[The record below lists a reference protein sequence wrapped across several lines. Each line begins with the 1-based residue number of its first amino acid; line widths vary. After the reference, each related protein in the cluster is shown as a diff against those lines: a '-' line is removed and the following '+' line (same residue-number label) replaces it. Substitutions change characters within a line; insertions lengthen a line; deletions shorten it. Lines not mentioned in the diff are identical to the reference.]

1 MQVTQLEWIVTI
13 AVTIAVLLFDVVV
26 IGRRPHEP
34 SKRELVTALSVYI
47 GLAVAFGIWVY
58 FFHGSQF
65 GVEFFAGWLTEYS
78 LSVDNLFI
86 FLIIM
91 ASFNVPK
98 KYQQQALLVG
108 IILALIFRAIFIAL
122 GAVAINEF
130 SWVFYIFGAF
140 LLYTA
145 ITLAKDTDHDDDAD
159 NFVVRFARSHLQLTD
174 KWDGLKLWVKENGK
188 RLMTPMFLVIVAL
201 GTTDLIFALDSIPAI
216 YGLTQEPYLVF
227 TANVFALMG
236 LRQLY
241 FLLGDLLKR
250 LVYLS
255 QGLAIILAFI
265 GVKLILHALHEN
277 ELPFINGGEHVPV
290 PEIPTLLSL
299 GVIIVVLVITTVAS
313 LYKTRV
319 KDKKDPEIAQD
330 TTERP
335 TKPTRRTRS
344 SNERPARRRG
354 VDGAVRP
361 PAGER
366 PRPRRARRFDRH
378 HARCRRAGG
387 AHRYRQVLL
396 GGRRPARGHR
406 RRRRVHRPL
415 PDGVVGR
422 VPRGLRPPGARG
434 RRDQRT
440 RDRGWLRIRDGRR
453 HPVDVGGHHRADRT
467 RRRCDVPDVG
477 ARDLSVRDGAVGD
490 ARDASGPDH
499 RRVHRGRIRVGRRG
513 GHRARSWCR
522 GRSRWPVNCR
532 SSRPRR
538 TR

>member
-1 MQVTQLEWIVTI
+1 MQVSQIEWIVTLG
-13 AVTIAVLLFDVVV
+13 VTIAVLLFDVVV

-34 SKRELVTALSVYI
+34 AKRELVTALSIYI
-47 GLAVAFGIWVY
+47 GLAVAFGVGVWL
-58 FFHGSQF
+58 FHGSQY

-108 IILALIFRAIFIAL
+108 IIIALIFRGIFIAI

-145 ITLAKDTDHDDDAD
+145 IGLVRNTDHDDDAD
-159 NFVVRFARSHLQLTD
+159 NFVVRFARSHMQLTD
-174 KWDGLKLWVKENGK
+174 KWDGLKLYIKENGK

-255 QGLAIILAFI
+255 QGLAFLLFFI
-265 GVKLILHALHEN
+265 GVKLVLHALHEN
-277 ELPFINGGEHVPV
+277 ELPFINGGKHVAV
-290 PEIPTLLSL
+290 PEIPTLASL
-299 GVIIVVLVITTVAS
+299 GVIIVTLVITTVAS

-319 KDKKDPEIAQD
+319 KDKKD
-330 TTERP
+330 
-335 TKPTRRTRS
+335 
-344 SNERPARRRG
+344 
-354 VDGAVRP
+354 
-361 PAGER
+361 
-366 PRPRRARRFDRH
+366 
-378 HARCRRAGG
+378 
-387 AHRYRQVLL
+387 
-396 GGRRPARGHR
+396 
-406 RRRRVHRPL
+406 
-415 PDGVVGR
+415 
-422 VPRGLRPPGARG
+422 
-434 RRDQRT
+434 
-440 RDRGWLRIRDGRR
+440 
-453 HPVDVGGHHRADRT
+453 AD
-467 RRRCDVPDVG
+467 
-477 ARDLSVRDGAVGD
+477 D
-490 ARDASGPDH
+490 ATATDATD
-499 RRVHRGRIRVGRRG
+499 
-513 GHRARSWCR
+513 A
-522 GRSRWPVNCR
+522 
-532 SSRPRR
+532 
-538 TR
+538 TDAT